1 MPASSPACTSTSSA
15 SHPRRSKK
23 RRYMRRSIS
32 AQSCDSVPPAPGWME
47 TMASRSSC
55 SPESFMVSS
64 ISLTSASSWAT
75 SCSISSST
83 CSPSRW
89 SSSSASRSSDLAWI
103 DSPAAM
109 RFSTRERLRPTSC
122 AFSGSFQ
129 KPGAD
134 ISRSISSKDFFAE
147 ARSKIAPDRGEAV
160 FEDGDFL
167 KSVVFHRPQKL
178 RTQNANAEFRKRILT
193 ASRPFSSFCIRILRS
208 KFPRPDGDEHQCDR
222 DPRNPIPIPHICRHR
237 RPRLEPRV
245 YRPLPVHRQLLDDPP
260 RRRHVRADPRRRRA
274 QEITIRLDGAEA
286 SLIQML
292 PRRRRAVVPGVVRDR
307 HEDVGAVHHLA
318 ARDLRVDD
326 FVADRRAVAEAAVER
341 RVAVAELELADL
353 AHQLVGEEEHLA
365 QRHVLAER
373 HEADLVVV
381 PDRLPVAHQ
390 KRCVPHLRRIARI
403 LGDRPE

>member
-1 MPASSPACTSTSSA
+1 MTVALLMPASSPDCTSTSSA
-15 SHPRRSKK
+15 DQPRRSKK

-47 TMASRSSC
+47 TMSSRSSC
-55 SPESFMVSS
+55 SPESFMLSS
-64 ISLTSASSWAT
+64 MSLTSDSSWAT

-134 ISRSISSKDFFAE
+134 ISRSISSRDFFAE

-167 KSVVFHRPQKL
+167 EGVFFHRC
-178 RTQNANAEFRKRILT
+178 NFEFRISNSESRTKHHFLILH
-193 ASRPFSSFCIRILRS
+193 S
-208 KFPRPDGDEHQCDR
+208 KFEIRNSSSLQDR
-222 DPRNPIPIPHICRHR
+222 DHTQRNSKPRKPIPIPHICRHR
-237 RPRLEPRV
+237 RPRLKPRI
-245 YRPLPVHRQLLDDPP
+245 YRPLPVHRQLLHDPA
-260 RRRHVRADPRRRRA
+260 RRRHVRADSRRRRA
-274 QEITIRLDGAEA
+274 QEIAVRLHGAKTG
-286 SLIQML
+286 LIQML

-307 HEDVGAVHHLA
+307 
-318 ARDLRVDD
+318 RS
-326 FVADRRAVAEAAVER
+326 
-341 RVAVAELELADL
+341 
-353 AHQLVGEEEHLA
+353 EE
-365 QRHVLAER
+365 Q
-373 HEADLVVV
+373 
-381 PDRLPVAHQ
+381 PSYFQ
-390 KRCVPHLRRIARI
+390 
-403 LGDRPE
+403 